1 MSCKQN
7 QDFMHAYLDGELGL
21 VMSLEFERHLHD
33 CQDCTRTLGN
43 YQALRSAIRS
53 GGLYFDPPASL
64 GKRIRSAVRT
74 AKKGESRPNRLF
86 WGWLS
91 VGAASLGVVALLILI
106 FAPVL
111 TRPSQEDLL
120 TQDIIASHVRSLMAD
135 HLTDVS
141 SSDQHT
147 VKPWF
152 SGKLDFSPQVKDL
165 ADHGFPLVGGRLD
178 YLANKPVAALV
189 YQRRQHFINLFIWP
203 SSKGS
208 GLREQT
214 LARQGYNLIH
224 WTKSDLSYW
233 TISDL
238 NLSELQ
244 QFVQLLQN
252 DASRTMSP

>member
-1 MSCKQN
+1 MICKET
-7 QDFMHAYLDGELGL
+7 QDFIHGYLDNELDL
-21 VMSLEFERHLHD
+21 VRSLEIERHLQD
-33 CQDCTRTLGN
+33 CQDCTQSYKN
-43 YQALRSAIRS
+43 HQALRSALNS
-53 GGLYFDPPASL
+53 GSLYFKPPTSL
-64 GKRIRSAVRT
+64 QKRIRSAVRT
-74 AKKGESRPNRLF
+74 AKKGETRLNRLS
-86 WGWLS
+86 WGWLG
-91 VGAASLGVVALLILI
+91 VGASLAAVALLILS

-111 TRPSQEDLL
+111 TGPSQEDVL
-120 TQDIIASHVRSLMAD
+120 TQEIIAGHVRSLMAD

-152 SGKLDFSPQVKDL
+152 SGKLAFSPQVKDL
-165 ADHGFPLVGGRLD
+165 ANRGFPLVGGRLD

-203 SSKGS
+203 SSNGS

-224 WTKSDLSYW
+224 WARSDMTYW
-233 TISDL
+233 AISDL

-244 QFVQLLQN
+244 KFVQLLQN